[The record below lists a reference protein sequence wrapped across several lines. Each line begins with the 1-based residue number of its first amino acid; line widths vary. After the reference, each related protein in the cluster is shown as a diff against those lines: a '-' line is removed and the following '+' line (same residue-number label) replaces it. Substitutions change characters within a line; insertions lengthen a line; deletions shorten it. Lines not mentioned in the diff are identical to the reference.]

1 MLVKIQKAVD
11 TITTAIGA
19 ILIAIM
25 FVVIMANVV
34 LRLIP
39 HVGGFSWYMEFSQ
52 YANVWALLIGAAGI
66 AAAGTNLRVEVIDA
80 LLERFPWGLKVTNVI
95 MDVALIVY
103 YVILTWS
110 GYELATRA
118 RQAVS
123 TMPQF
128 TMGQV
133 YMIFPVAGVLCIIG
147 AVIHLLVTVTEKK
160 KEEETV

>member
-1 MLVKIQKAVD
+1 M
-11 TITTAIGA
+11 
-19 ILIAIM
+19 
-25 FVVIMANVV
+25 
-34 LRLIP
+34 
-39 HVGGFSWYMEFSQ
+39 
-52 YANVWALLIGAAGI
+52 LIGAAGI

-80 LLERFPWGLKVTNVI
+80 LLERFPWGLRVTRVI
-95 MDVALIVY
+95 VDLALIVY
-103 YVILTWS
+103 YAILTWS